1 MGSHKVSPQ
10 PTVNMQLLLGLLAQ
24 CSLLLALPTSDLP
37 EVDTRVVN
45 KPDQQR
51 KSPAITGSLVQD
63 VKQINILLNIPNGC
77 NVIYD
82 SMINQLRNCRE
93 GSDRGH
99 DQCKNSK
106 LSFPT
111 DEETPWHPEPSC
123 DGEYC
128 QESSK
133 LEFSDRTA
141 EETNVAFPD
150 EKPY

>member
-51 KSPAITGSLVQD
+51 
-63 VKQINILLNIPNGC
+63 
-77 NVIYD
+77 
-82 SMINQLRNCRE
+82 NCRE
-93 GSDRGH
+93 GSDRGHDSLDNGCLLRIDFKRYH

-123 DGEYC
+123 NGEYC

-133 LEFSDRTA
+133 LEFSDRTG
-141 EETNVAFPD
+141 EETDVAFPD

>member
-1 MGSHKVSPQ
+1 MGSSQLTVLHHGQHAAPPQ
-10 PTVNMQLLLGLLAQ
+10 PPGPA
-24 CSLLLALPTSDLP
+24 
-37 EVDTRVVN
+37 
-45 KPDQQR
+45 QQR
-51 KSPAITGSLVQD
+51 QSPAITGSLVQD

-82 SMINQLRNCRE
+82 SMINQLQNCRE

-99 DQCKNSK
+99 DSLDNGCLLRIDFKRYQDQCKNSK

-133 LEFSDRTA
+133 LEFSDRPA

-150 EKPY
+150 EK